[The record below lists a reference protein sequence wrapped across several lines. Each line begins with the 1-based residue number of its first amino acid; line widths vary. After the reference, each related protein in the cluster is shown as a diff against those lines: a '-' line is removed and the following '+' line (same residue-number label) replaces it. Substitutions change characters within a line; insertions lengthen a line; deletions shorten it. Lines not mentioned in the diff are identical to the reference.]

1 MVQKNTKR
9 ICSILTT
16 CDKLVLPLCKYTAR
30 EITTKK
36 HLAIFN
42 QLDVPRFKQFHAKTV
57 ERKIQGLQV
66 HLAEMKALKTM
77 LKDWDTFGLD
87 EL

>member
-1 MVQKNTKR
+1 VINLSYLFVNTLLGR
-9 ICSILTT
+9 S
-16 CDKLVLPLCKYTAR
+16 LP
-30 EITTKK
+30 KK